1 MLVSE
6 KKLRNKISKQVE
18 EKMKY
23 LSTCYNERDIILRI
37 IKNSKETIEFHCNTD
52 CPDKDCVLNKEY
64 KDNFN

>member
-6 KKLRNKISKQVE
+6 KKLRNNISKQVE

-23 LSTCYNERDIILRI
+23 LNSCYNERDIILRI
-37 IKNSKETIEFHCNTD
+37 IKNSKESIELHCNTD
-52 CPDKDCVLNKEY
+52 CPNKDCALNKEY